1 MLVPL
6 TDPANPHSKMMLEL
20 IADQTPFPRSPYP
33 RQDTELL
40 GPGTS
45 RRYVAG
51 VLAVLVSIFVAAVVF
66 GAARALQS

>member
-6 TDPANPHSKMMLEL
+6 TDPENPHSKMMLEL

-33 RQDTELL
+33 RRETELL
-40 GPGTS
+40 EPGTS

-51 VLAVLVSIFVAAVVF
+51 VLAVLVSIFLAAVVLN
-66 GAARALQS
+66 AARVLQS